1 MIKIEN
7 DNQTNL
13 SFRGS
18 SRKYIKTAWPSDFAY
33 FDMQSTFDSHNLDRN
48 HQGKIDMEVPLE
60 SRHTATIEYDLKE
73 RRTLTTGHCNVIYNT
88 DKVLD
93 GTYTCKAES
102 RAGFS
107 KEITEISLDNTFYP
121 AGIAYVHQMEYNVAD
136 SPYFDMKRAEL
147 YELKNSKRFNI
158 TGELHVRT
166 TETGQAYKIVAIH
179 PNRTVVI
186 TSDYD
191 SHDSTVNQKLK
202 LLLSSD
208 LWIAYDFKLTNLT
221 TSTMDSQEFSVNLQY
236 PKRNL
241 STSGWYS
248 VTDEVFDSDLAF
260 KWTKAKKAQ
269 ADNGYDDYGYGYG
282 QSSEET
288 NGENEE
294 IIENEEK
301 VIKAALTWR
310 NEPLTLNDKSN
321 QTILFV
327 IKHPSFRKDVTFNA
341 NYYRNNIDLVRGKLI
356 VDYHENP
363 EHLLTLEGGIMDS
376 TQLIKHRN
384 YSIHVF
390 GLHEQS
396 NFDLYALGSIA
407 ANSGVY
413 ATKNFGRY
421 KRGYLPLQEGL
432 LNAGIDFP
440 HNDIHYHK
448 ETPHKTFYVW
458 TRADGAYPVFTINGT
473 YEDSPDVNTTAEFF
487 INIDDRLVKLDA
499 NFTPDASQNLRML
512 GIIPDARSASFD
524 LWRDYEDIR
533 IVDIAYYLRMNHSR
547 LITSQL
553 IWRPKL
559 RGELKVCIAVSAAF
573 LHFFF

>member
-1 MIKIEN
+1 
-7 DNQTNL
+7 
-13 SFRGS
+13 
-18 SRKYIKTAWPSDFAY
+18 
-33 FDMQSTFDSHNLDRN
+33 MQSTFDSHNSDRN
-48 HQGKIDMEVPLE
+48 HEGEIKMEVPLA
-60 SRHTATIEYDLKE
+60 SRHTATIQYDLKE
-73 RRTLTTGHCNVIYNT
+73 RQTLTNGHCNVIYNT
-88 DKVLD
+88 NKVLD

-107 KEITEISLDNTFYP
+107 KEMTEILLDNSYHP
-121 AGIAYVHQMEYNVAD
+121 VGIAYIHQMEYFVAD

-147 YELKNSKRFNI
+147 YELKNSNRYNI
-158 TGELHVRT
+158 TGEFHVRT

-191 SHDSTVNQKLK
+191 SHDTTINQKLK

-221 TSTMDSQEFSVNLQY
+221 TSTNDSQQFNIDLQY

-248 VTDEVFDSDLAF
+248 ITEDMFDSDLAF
-260 KWTKAKKAQ
+260 KWTTTKKIQ
-269 ADNGYDDYGYGYG
+269 TDTGYDDYPYGYG
-282 QSSEET
+282 GSSEER
-288 NGENEE
+288 NENN
-294 IIENEEK
+294 ENAEVTAESEEK

-310 NEPLTLNDKSN
+310 NEPLAKDDKCN
-321 QTILFV
+321 QTLLFV
-327 IKHPSFRKDVTFNA
+327 IKHPSFRRDVTFNA
-341 NYYRNNIDLVRGKLI
+341 NYYRNSIDLIHGKLI
-356 VDYHENP
+356 ADYHEDP
-363 EHLLTLEGGIMDS
+363 QHMLTLEGGIMDS
-376 TQLIKHRN
+376 SQQLKHRN
-384 YSIHVF
+384 YSIHIL

-396 NFDLYALGSIA
+396 NFDLWALSSIA
-407 ANSGVY
+407 AKSGVY

-421 KRGYLPLQEGL
+421 KRGYVPLMEGL
-432 LNAGIDFP
+432 LNAGVDFP
-440 HNDIHYHK
+440 KNDVHYHK
-448 ETPHKTFYVW
+448 VTPHKTFYIW
-458 TRADGAYPVFTINGT
+458 TRANGEYPIYTINGT

-487 INIDDRLVKLDA
+487 VNIDERFIKLDA

-559 RGELKVCIAVSAAF
+559 RAELKVISG
-573 LHFFF
+573 H

>member
-1 MIKIEN
+1 
-7 DNQTNL
+7 
-13 SFRGS
+13 
-18 SRKYIKTAWPSDFAY
+18 
-33 FDMQSTFDSHNLDRN
+33 
-48 HQGKIDMEVPLE
+48 MEVPLE
-60 SRHTATIEYDLKE
+60 SRHTAAIVYDLKE
-73 RRTLTTGHCNVIYNT
+73 RQKLTTGHCNVIYNS

-93 GTYTCKAES
+93 GTYKCKTES

-107 KEITEISLDNTFYP
+107 KEITELSFDNDYYP
-121 AGIAYVHQMEYNVAD
+121 AGITYVHQMDYSVAE

-147 YELKNSKRFNI
+147 YHLKNNTRFNI

-166 TETGQAYKIVAIH
+166 TATGQAYKIVAIH

-191 SHDSTVNQKLK
+191 SHDTTVNQKLK
-202 LLLSSD
+202 LALSSD

-221 TSTMDSQEFSVNLQY
+221 TSSMDSQEFSVDLQY

-248 VTDEVFDSDLAF
+248 ITDDVFDSDLAF
-260 KWTKAKKAQ
+260 KWTKAKTAPV
-269 ADNGYDDYGYGYG
+269 DTGYDDYGYNSE
-282 QSSEET
+282 QSSEE
-288 NGENEE
+288 NKDDEAV
-294 IIENEEK
+294 IENEEK

-310 NEPLTLNDKSN
+310 NEPLALNDKSN

-327 IKHPSFRKDVTFNA
+327 IKHPSFEKDVTFNA

-356 VDYHENP
+356 VDYHNDP

-376 TQLIKHRN
+376 TPVINHRN
-384 YSIHVF
+384 YSMHVF
-390 GLHEQS
+390 GFHEQS
-396 NFDLYALGSIA
+396 NFDLYALGSVA

-413 ATKNFGRY
+413 ATKNFARY

-432 LNAGIDFP
+432 LNAGVDIP
-440 HNDIHYHK
+440 NNDIHYHK
-448 ETPHKTFYVW
+448 ETPHKTFYIW
-458 TRADGAYPVFTINGT
+458 TRADGAYPVYRVNGT

-499 NFTPDASQNLRML
+499 NFTPDASQNLRLL

-559 RGELKVCIAVSAAF
+559 KAELKV
-573 LHFFF
+573 